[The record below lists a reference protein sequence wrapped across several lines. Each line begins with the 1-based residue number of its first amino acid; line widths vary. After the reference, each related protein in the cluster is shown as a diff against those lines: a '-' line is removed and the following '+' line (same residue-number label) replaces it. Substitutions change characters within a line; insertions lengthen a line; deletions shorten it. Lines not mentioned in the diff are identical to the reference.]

1 MSYQWRFT
9 RELRRR
15 RVFRLAALYV
25 VAAWLVLQVAS
36 LALDSWGLP
45 EEALRFVWMGGLLGF
60 PLALVFSWF
69 YDITASGIVR
79 TAPAEAGDVVDLS
92 LHGADY
98 AILTALAVV
107 AGGIAYGLIGEIRE
121 FEPPESFD
129 PASRQIAA
137 NTIAV
142 LPLENLSGDPGQ
154 QYFVDG
160 MHEALITGLS
170 KVTALRVTSRT
181 SANVYRIT
189 NKLLPEIGR
198 ELRVAS
204 VIEGS
209 VFRSGNRIRITL
221 QLIDAATDQHLWART
236 YDRDIEDVLALQSEV
251 ARTVA
256 REIRVELTPREETRL
271 ATAPKVD
278 PATYELYLRGTFF
291 LNKSTPED
299 FAKGM
304 DFLHQA
310 VERNPADP
318 LAWAGLAFGYITL
331 GHGPAPPPDAWPK
344 ARAAA
349 LRALKLDPDLA
360 EGHAALADIKLYYEW
375 DWEGAEQA
383 FKRAFELNSSD
394 AFNHYHYAWYLALF
408 GRMDEAIIEHK
419 QARDLDPFFP
429 LHTAWLGG
437 LYWIDGRPEEAAAE
451 ALKSLEM
458 DPDFAHGLYVL
469 GEAYTALGR
478 IDEAV
483 EAHRRMVTVAP
494 DWSWA
499 LGRTYALAGR
509 EGEAR
514 KIAAQLEGA
523 VATPWRAYGLVTLYA
538 ALGENDDAFRW
549 LAFDQ
554 PHGWIPWVRI
564 MPPYQPLRND
574 PRFGDFLKR
583 LNLPG

>member
-1 MSYQWRFT
+1 MSQQWRFT

-45 EEALRFVWMGGLLGF
+45 EEALRFVWMGGFLGF
-60 PLALVFSWF
+60 PLALIFSWF
-69 YDITASGIVR
+69 YDLTAKGIVR
-79 TAPAEAGDVVDLS
+79 TAPAETGEAVDLS
-92 LHGADY
+92 LHGADF
-98 AILTALAVV
+98 AILAALAVV

-121 FEPPESFD
+121 FEPSETFD
-129 PASRQIAA
+129 AASQEIAP

-142 LPLENLSGDPGQ
+142 LPLENLSGDSGQ

-160 MHEALITGLS
+160 MHEALIAGLS
-170 KVTALRVTSRT
+170 KVSALRVTSRT
-181 SANVYRIT
+181 SANVYRT
-189 NKLLPEIGR
+189 TDKLLPEIGR

-209 VFRSGNRIRITL
+209 VFRAGNRIRVTL
-221 QLIDAATDQHLWART
+221 QLIDAASDQHLWAET

-331 GHGPAPPPDAWPK
+331 GHGPAPPPDAWPRG
-344 ARAAA
+344 RAAA

-360 EGHAALADIKLYYEW
+360 EGHAALADIRLYYEW
-375 DWEGAEQA
+375 DWEGAEKA
-383 FKRAFELNSSD
+383 FKRAFELNASD
-394 AFNHYHYAWYLALF
+394 PFNHYHYAWYLALF

-419 QARDLDPFFP
+419 KARDLDPFFP

-437 LYWIDGRPEEAAAE
+437 LYWIAGRQEEAAAE

-458 DPDFAHGLYVL
+458 DAGFAHGLYVL
-469 GEAYTALGR
+469 GEAYAAMGR
-478 IDEAV
+478 FDEAV
-483 EAHRRMVTVAP
+483 EVHRRMVTVAP
-494 DWSWA
+494 DWKWA

-509 EGEAR
+509 DGKAR
-514 KIAAQLEGA
+514 KIAAELEDGA
-523 VATPWRAYGLVTLYA
+523 ATPWSAYGLVTLYA
-538 ALGENDDAFRW
+538 ALRENDAAFRW
-549 LAFDQ
+549 LAFEQ
-554 PHGWIPWVRI
+554 PHAWIPWIRV
-564 MPPYQPLRND
+564 MPAYRPLWND
-574 PRFGDFLKR
+574 PRFEDFLKR
-583 LNLPG
+583 LKLPG